1 MAVRVGVVD
10 LVERVGPGWLVG
22 IGVEVDGVGV
32 AVWALG
38 EFPVAVQGLVIVG
51 DQPLPNHQRI
61 QTLCRWRLVTPE
73 VPEALAAG
81 G

>member
-10 LVERVGPGWLVG
+10 LVGRVGPGWLVG

-51 DQPLPNHQRI
+51 EQPLPSHQRI
-61 QTLCRWRLVTPE
+61 Q
-73 VPEALAAG
+73 A
-81 G
+81 